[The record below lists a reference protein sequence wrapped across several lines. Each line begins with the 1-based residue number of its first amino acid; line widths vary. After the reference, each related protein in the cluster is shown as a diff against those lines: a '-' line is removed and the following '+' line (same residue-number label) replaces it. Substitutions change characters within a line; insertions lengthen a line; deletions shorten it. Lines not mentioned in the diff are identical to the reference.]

1 MFESPFA
8 YSAEHYKRQIDPVN
22 QYLKQSASYL
32 SIMTGRNIEECS
44 SYVKNAINNNT
55 IKNIVDPKVSYLER
69 QDNGDREVKE
79 TTLIE
84 YITTALKEQD
94 LIAPT
99 LTTYIN
105 PKIKESLLVNYV
117 EDNIAARGVA
127 KKAEFAAKAAGF
139 KEKAKIFNIEQ
150 TNKKL
155 RNNALSGAHVSAS
168 TPLYNKSAH
177 STLTSTCRSTSG
189 YGNANN
195 EKFLNGNRHYWCS
208 DIVLNNIISIVT
220 NTNYEKLNEVLV
232 KYDIKIPSI
241 EDTIKCIT
249 YSTNLYW
256 TEQSHLNKIINLVNK
271 LSDLQRAAFVYTGDF
286 YHLMV
291 NNQQLVKNMIVE
303 LSSKKTGTFPN
314 ALDIIKT
321 IRSEYVDL
329 AHQICFTEMKGKGKN
344 YKDMENTKELETLV
358 LTSIN
363 IGTTLD
369 KYADLIKTL
378 WATNNLPAS
387 VAYFPESIRRSAIT
401 SDTDSTI
408 FTVQDWVLWYKGEMS
423 FDNEAMAVA
432 GVMIFLAS
440 QTITNVLATMS
451 ANFGFVGKRLFQVA
465 MKNEFKFDVF
475 VVTNVAKHYFSYI
488 SVQEGNVFKE
498 REIEIKGVHLKSSN
512 APLKITKKAT
522 ELMEFIMNSTLENKK
537 ISITSLLK
545 DISQIEKEIIASV
558 YKGDTDYFRLA
569 QIKTADSYTKEETD
583 SPYKH
588 YVFWEDIFSF
598 KYGKLTP
605 PPYSCIKIPTILE
618 NASATRKW
626 LDEIQDPVLAEKA
639 KKWFKDNNRNVIP
652 TIYLSLE
659 ISKSLGIPLEIQ
671 SIIDIR
677 RMVMD
682 LCNIFYILLETIGFH
697 KRGNSLISDSY

>member
-1 MFESPFA
+1 MFDSPFS
-8 YSAEHYKRQIDPVN
+8 YPAEHYKRQIDPIN
-22 QYLKQSASYL
+22 QYLKQSSVYL
-32 SIMTGRNIEECS
+32 SLMTGQAEEACMT
-44 SYVKNAINNNT
+44 YVKNAVQSNS
-55 IKNIVDPKVSYLER
+55 IKEVKDPKVTYLER
-69 QDNGDREVKE
+69 QENGDRELKE

-84 YITTALKEQD
+84 YLNTSLREND

-105 PKIKESLLVNYV
+105 PAIKESLLVNYV
-117 EDNIAARGVA
+117 EDNIAARSVA
-127 KKAEFAAKAAGF
+127 KKAEFAAKAAGD
-139 KEKAKIFNIEQ
+139 KEKSKIFNIEQ

-195 EKFLNGNRHYWCS
+195 EKFLNGNRHYWSS
-208 DIVLNNIISIVT
+208 DIVINNIMSVIT
-220 NTNYEKLNEVLV
+220 NTDYNKLNEVIQ
-232 KYDIKIPSI
+232 KYGIKIPTVD
-241 EDTIKCIT
+241 DTINCIT

-256 TEQSHLNKIINLVNK
+256 TEQSHLNKIVNLVYK
-271 LSDLQRAAFVYTGDF
+271 LNDLQRAAFVYTGDF
-286 YHLMV
+286 YHLMI
-291 NNQQLVKNMIVE
+291 NNQSLVKNMIVE
-303 LSSKKTGTFPN
+303 LSTKKTGIFPN
-314 ALDIIKT
+314 ALEIIKT

-344 YKDMENTKELETLV
+344 YKDMENTIELQTLV

-369 KYADLIKTL
+369 KYSDLIKTL
-378 WATNNLPAS
+378 WATSNVPAS

-408 FTVQDWVLWYKGEMS
+408 FTVQDWVMWYKGENS
-423 FDNEAMAVA
+423 FDDEAMAVA

-451 ANFGFVGKRLFQVA
+451 ANFGFVGKRLFQIA

-498 REIEIKGVHLKSSN
+498 RETEIKGVHLKSSN

-522 ELMEFIMNSTLENKK
+522 ELMEFIMDSALANKK
-537 ISITSLLK
+537 ISITALLK
-545 DISQIEKEIIASV
+545 DISNIEKEIIASV

-569 QIKTADSYTKEETD
+569 QIKTADSYTKEEAD

-588 YVFWEDIFSF
+588 YVFWEDIFAF

-618 NASATRKW
+618 NATSTRKW
-626 LDEIQDPVLAEKA
+626 LDEMQDKELATRA
-639 KKWFKDNNRNVIP
+639 KKWFTSNNRTVIP

-659 ISKSLGIPLEIQ
+659 ISKGNGIPLEIQ
-671 SIIDIR
+671 AVIDVR

-682 LCNIFYILLETIGFH
+682 LCNIFYILLETLGFY
-697 KRGNSLISDSY
+697 RRDNELISDKY